1 MSEQLKNGVQ
11 QGAAGENPGEV
22 QPHAQS
28 GKEAS
33 DDASGQASGTV
44 SREEALKAIDRLTAF
59 ALREKL
65 LEEADGDYGR
75 NRLLEQFGFDEPY
88 AGSDALAEELPEGP
102 QPMLDTLI
110 DYAAQTGMIP
120 ENTDTQRDLLDSK
133 LMGLLLARPSEVTRD
148 FLQVEEQGGI
158 TAATDRFYKWCI
170 DSNYIRMDRVA
181 KNLYWTHDSEYG
193 TIEITINLSKP
204 EKTPEE
210 IAQARLLPPPVYPK
224 CQLCR
229 ENVGYAGRINHPARQ
244 NLRVI
249 PLELNDEPWLFQYSP
264 YVYYNEHCIVLHRDH
279 VPMKLTKDTLRRL
292 LQFTDRF
299 PHYFLGSNADLPIVG
314 GSILT
319 HDHFQGGKHTFAIE
333 RAATEAVFANGKYP
347 SVKLSIVRWP
357 MSVVRLSGSDQGE
370 LLEAADEIYETW
382 KTYSD
387 ESVNVRASSDKDGE
401 EVRHN
406 TVTPIVRR
414 REGAYE
420 LDLVLRNNRTD
431 AAHPEG
437 IFHPHREMH
446 HLKKEN
452 IGLIEVMGLAILPG
466 RLKDEL
472 EQIGRVLGGD
482 SALLTA
488 AESDSSHPL
497 AKHLPWIRSMVE
509 QHGSDL
515 TPEAAL
521 DLVRLEVGAKFT
533 EILGHAGVY
542 KTDTAGREAFFRFVA
557 SLGWSRIDAE

>member
-1 MSEQLKNGVQ
+1 MSEQSK
-11 QGAAGENPGEV
+11 
-22 QPHAQS
+22 
-28 GKEAS
+28 
-33 DDASGQASGTV
+33 QAREQEITGGTV
-44 SREEALKAIDRLTAF
+44 AGLDSITTDEALRAIERLTAF
-59 ALREKL
+59 ALRERL
-65 LEEADGDYGR
+65 LEASDSDFGR

-88 AGSDALAEELPEGP
+88 AADDALEEELPVGP

-110 DYAAQTGMIP
+110 DYAAQIGMIP
-120 ENTDTQRDLLDSK
+120 ENTDTQRDLLDAK
-133 LMGLLLARPSEVTRD
+133 LMGLLLARPSEVVRD
-148 FLQVEEQGGI
+148 FREAEAEGGI

-181 KNLYWTHDSEYG
+181 KNVLWVHESEFG
-193 TIEITINLSKP
+193 PIEITINLSKP

-333 RAATEAVFANGKYP
+333 RAVTEAVFGSGKYP
-347 SVKLSIVRWP
+347 SVALKIVRWP
-357 MSVVRLSGSDQGE
+357 MSVLRLSGDNQAE

-382 KTYSD
+382 KIYSD
-387 ESVNVRASSDKDGE
+387 ESVNVIASSEKDGE
-401 EVRHN
+401 RIRHN

-414 REGAYE
+414 RDGAYE

-431 AAHPEG
+431 AEYPEG

-446 HLKKEN
+446 HIKREN

-472 EQIGRVLGGD
+472 EQISRILSGD
-482 SALLTA
+482 AQLLAA
-488 AESDSSHPL
+488 AEKDNAHPL
-497 AKHLPWIRSMVE
+497 AQHLPWARELMAE
-509 QHGSDL
+509 HGSSMDI
-515 TPEAAL
+515 EAAQEL
-521 DLVRLEVGAKFT
+521 LRREVGAKFT

-542 KTDTAGREAFFRFVA
+542 KTDASGRQAFFRFVE
-557 SLGWSRIDAE
+557 SLGWSRSDAQ

>member
-1 MSEQLKNGVQ
+1 MSEQSKQALEQEMTGEK
-11 QGAAGENPGEV
+11 GAI
-22 QPHAQS
+22 S
-28 GKEAS
+28 GRV
-33 DDASGQASGTV
+33 TP
-44 SREEALKAIDRLTAF
+44 EEALRAIERLTAF
-59 ALREKL
+59 ALRERL
-65 LEEADGDYGR
+65 LEEFDGDFGR

-88 AGSDALAEELPEGP
+88 AAGDALEEELPAGP

-110 DYAAQTGMIP
+110 DYAAQIGMIP
-120 ENTDTQRDLLDSK
+120 ENTDTQRDLLDAK
-133 LMGLLLARPSEVTRD
+133 LMGLLLARPSEIVRD
-148 FLQVEEQGGI
+148 FREAEAAEGI

-170 DSNYIRMDRVA
+170 DSNYIRMDRVS
-181 KNLYWTHDSEYG
+181 KNVLWVHESEFG
-193 TIEITINLSKP
+193 PIEITINLSKP

-333 RAATEAVFANGKYP
+333 RAVTEAVFASGKYP
-347 SVKLSIVRWP
+347 SVALKIVRWP
-357 MSVVRLSGSDQGE
+357 MSVLRLSGEDQAE

-387 ESVNVRASSDKDGE
+387 ESVEVVAWSDKDGE
-401 EVRHN
+401 RIRHN

-414 REGAYE
+414 RGEAYE
-420 LDLVLRNNRTD
+420 LDLVLRNNRTN
-431 AAHPEG
+431 AEHPEG

-446 HLKKEN
+446 HIKREN

-472 EQIGRVLGGD
+472 DQVSRILSGD
-482 SALLTA
+482 SQLLSA
-488 AESDSSHPL
+488 AESDDSHPL
-497 AKHLPWIRSMVE
+497 AQHLPWTRELIA
-509 QHGSDL
+509 QHGSSLDK
-515 TPEAAL
+515 EAAQEL
-521 DLVRLEVGAKFT
+521 LRREVGAKFT

-542 KTDTAGREAFFRFVA
+542 KTDAAGRAAFFRFVE
-557 SLGWSRIDAE
+557 SLGWSRSDAE

>member
-1 MSEQLKNGVQ
+1 MSEQWKNGVQ
-11 QGAAGENPGEV
+11 QGTAGEKPGDV
-22 QPHAQS
+22 QPSAQS
-28 GKEAS
+28 GSEV
-33 DDASGQASGTV
+33 SGKVT
-44 SREEALKAIDRLTAF
+44 RENALRAIERLTAF

-65 LEEADGDYGR
+65 LEAFDGDYGR

-88 AGSDALAEELPEGP
+88 AGSDALDEELPEGP

-110 DYAAQTGMIP
+110 DYAVQTGMIS
-120 ENTDTQRDLLDSK
+120 ENTDTQRDLLDAK
-133 LMGLLLARPSEVTRD
+133 LMGLLLARPSEVVRD
-148 FLQVEEQGGI
+148 FRETEEQSGI

-170 DSNYIRMDRVA
+170 DSNYIRMDRVS
-181 KNLYWTHDSEYG
+181 KNLYWTHDSEFG
-193 TIEITINLSKP
+193 SIEITINLSKP
-204 EKTPEE
+204 EKTSEE

-279 VPMKLTKDTLRRL
+279 IPMELTKDTLRRL

-333 RAATEAVFANGKYP
+333 RAVTEAVFSHNRYP
-347 SVKLSIVRWP
+347 AVSLSVVRWP

-370 LLEAADEIYETW
+370 LLEAANEIYETW

-387 ESVNVRASSDKDGE
+387 ESVHIRASSERDGQS
-401 EVRHN
+401 VRHN

-420 LDLVLRNNRTD
+420 MDLVLRNNRTSEQ
-431 AAHPEG
+431 HPEG

-466 RLKDEL
+466 RLKSEL
-472 EQIGRVLGGD
+472 EQVGLILSGNSEVL
-482 SALLTA
+482 AA
-488 AESDSSHPL
+488 AEADSSHPL
-497 AKHLPWIRSMVE
+497 VQHLPWIHE
-509 QHGSDL
+509 LIAANGSNL
-515 TPEAAL
+515 TPESAL
-521 DLVRLEVGAKFT
+521 ELVRREVGSKFT

-542 KTDTAGREAFFRFVA
+542 KTDAAGREAFFRFVA
-557 SLGWSRIDAE
+557 SLGWNRTQDNPRMN

>member
-1 MSEQLKNGVQ
+1 MSEQSK
-11 QGAAGENPGEV
+11 
-22 QPHAQS
+22 
-28 GKEAS
+28 
-33 DDASGQASGTV
+33 QASKQEMTGE
-44 SREEALKAIDRLTAF
+44 RETRSDEVTRGEALRAIERLTAF
-59 ALREKL
+59 ALRERL
-65 LEEADGDYGR
+65 LEESDSDFGR

-88 AGSDALAEELPEGP
+88 ADSDALAEELPAGP
-102 QPMLDTLI
+102 QEMLDTLI

-120 ENTDTQRDLLDSK
+120 ENTDTQRDLLDAK
-133 LMGLLLARPSEVTRD
+133 LMGLLLARPSEVVRE
-148 FLQVEEQGGI
+148 FRENEAQGGI
-158 TAATDRFYKWCI
+158 SSATDRFYKWCI
-170 DSNYIRMDRVA
+170 DSNYIRMDRIS
-181 KNLYWTHDSEYG
+181 KNVFWLHESEFG
-193 TIEITINLSKP
+193 PIEITINLSKP

-264 YVYYNEHCIVLHRDH
+264 YVYYNEHCIVLHREH

-333 RAATEAVFANGKYP
+333 RAVTEAVFANGKYP
-347 SVKLSIVRWP
+347 SVRLEIVRWP
-357 MSVVRLSGSDQGE
+357 MSVIRLSGSDQAE
-370 LLEAADEIYETW
+370 MLEAADEIYETW

-387 ESVNVRASSDKDGE
+387 EGANVLAWTDKDGE
-401 EVRHN
+401 RVRHN

-414 REGAYE
+414 RGGAYE

-431 AAHPEG
+431 AEHPEG

-446 HLKKEN
+446 HIKREN

-472 EQIGRVLGGD
+472 EQIARILGGD
-482 SALLTA
+482 SELLATV
-488 AESDSSHPL
+488 ESDASHPL
-497 AKHLPWIRSMVE
+497 AQHLPWTRELIAE
-509 QHGSDL
+509 HGSSLDA
-515 TPEAAL
+515 EAAQEL
-521 DLVRLEVGAKFT
+521 LRREVGAKFT

-542 KTDTAGREAFFRFVA
+542 KTDAAGREAFFRFVG
-557 SLGWSRIDAE
+557 SLGWSRSDAE